1 MQQNTHRLQDLG
13 HSATEEH
20 LLRPKT
26 GKHSARRDINL
37 ISSPSNTTY
46 ATEQYRD
53 KQFIPLGIKDERLP
67 LQNMAAS
74 LQELMKSLLNLQGYI
89 SGGDDLDSLLSL
101 EQLLEQL
108 MRSTKEKD
116 QDIFKLEYD
125 LEKVEEEL
133 HCFNRLKQAL

>member
-1 MQQNTHRLQDLG
+1 M
-13 HSATEEH
+13 
-20 LLRPKT
+20 
-26 GKHSARRDINL
+26 

-53 KQFIPLGIKDERLP
+53 KFIPLGIRDERLP
-67 LQNMAAS
+67 LQNMAAG

-89 SGGDDLDSLLSL
+89 TGGDDLDSLLSL

-108 MRSTKEKD
+108 IRSTKEKD
-116 QDIFKLEYD
+116 QEIFKLEYD
-125 LEKVEEEL
+125 LDKVEEEL